1 MIIYDI
7 LYIMISSKI
16 LVDRSKQ
23 LLQIHKQK
31 FKNEKGVI
39 DRYERQINYYKDKL
53 YKNELIIQTNLEN
66 VENIMIV
73 AHADD
78 ETIFGMNELHNGEKW
93 LLIICTNSI
102 DGRIGVT
109 RKDIPGVIQMS
120 KDYNFNLIVIQHCDI
135 YEEKVINTRFDIT
148 VYNYL
153 KKYLMKQKWKR
164 IITHNKDG
172 EYGHTQHI
180 LVHRMVS
187 HILYDNDIIYNT
199 FKVFDFSNKVT
210 NNCLEAKDILNK
222 YYLMAGNSLLD
233 LRCDKVCTRDEVPLE
248 YDMRHVLCI

>member
-1 MIIYDI
+1 
-7 LYIMISSKI
+7 MISSKI

-120 KDYNFNLIVIQHCDI
+120 KDYNFNLAVIQHFDYNEYDI
-135 YEEKVINTRFDIT
+135 TNARFDKK
-148 VYNYL
+148 VYDYL
-153 KKYLMKQKWKR
+153 KKYLLKQEWQK

-172 EYGHTQHI
+172 EYSHDQHI
-180 LVHRMVS
+180 LVHRIVS
-187 HILYDNDIIYNT
+187 TILFNNNVNYKD
-199 FKVFDFSNKVT
+199 FKVFDFSN
-210 NNCLEAKDILNK
+210 DILNDISLPEKNLRK
-222 YYLMAGNSLLD
+222 YYWLGGGILEFNSH
-233 LRCDKVCTRDEVPLE
+233 KVCTKNEEPMN
-248 YDMRHVLCI
+248 YDMTNVLCE